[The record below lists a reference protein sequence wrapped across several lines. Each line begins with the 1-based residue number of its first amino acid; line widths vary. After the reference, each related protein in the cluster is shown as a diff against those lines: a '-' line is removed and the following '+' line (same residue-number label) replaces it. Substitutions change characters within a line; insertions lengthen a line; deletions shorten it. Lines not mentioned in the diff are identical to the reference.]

1 MSGVIDGLKK
11 LFRSF
16 LMFSLKNRWLVLVGD
31 LTLCSVGYVASVL
44 LHNRYLYS
52 DLSLLDSVKIGL
64 LYVFFCFIIFV
75 LLKSFRGLIRHLQYQ
90 EMGRLSIAMLLPSVL
105 LYGSIQV
112 LDLQMQ
118 MPFQYAFQLFLLNLV
133 LLLVF
138 RYVIVYLYHYTYAYS
153 NRKQHNTLIYGMGA
167 HSVALAQWVT
177 KSAKQDYRVVGFVT
191 RNNGVKK
198 THIQNLTVFNLS
210 YDNVYREIFRKNVT
224 TLIFPDYVTV
234 RKEQVFLTT
243 CLEKGLNVLVS
254 PPFEGV
260 DDKDSLRFQ
269 MKPIQFEDLLGRE
282 EIQIN
287 MDLIAAQLEAKT
299 ILVTGAAGSIGSE
312 LVRQLATFRPARLI
326 LFDIAETPLHH
337 LRLEIEQKFPNLTF
351 VPVIGDVR
359 DANRLDFVFRQ
370 YAPTFVYHAA
380 AYKHVPLMEENP
392 CEALLVNVMG
402 TRLLA
407 DASLKYGVKRFV
419 MVSTDKAVNP
429 TNVMGCSK
437 RIAEIYVQS
446 LARAC
451 KQAGHSVQFV
461 TTRFGNVLGS
471 NGSVIPHFKEQIEKG
486 GPLTVTHKD
495 IIRYFMTIPEACR
508 LVLEAASFG
517 NSGEIYVFDMGE
529 PVKII
534 DLARRMIIMAG
545 MKPDV
550 DIEIK
555 IIGLRPGEKLYEEL
569 LSNSENTLPTV
580 HEKIM
585 VASVRE
591 YDLGSVTENV
601 NELIELSK
609 KVDIQGT
616 VKAMKRLVPEFKSKN
631 SPFELLDEAQQL

>member
-234 RKEQVFLTT
+234 RKEQMFLTT

-260 DDKDSLRFQ
+260 DDKDNLRFQ

-337 LRLEIEQKFPNLTF
+337 LRLEIEQKFPNLRF

-451 KQAGHSVQFV
+451 KQAGHSIQFV

>member
-234 RKEQVFLTT
+234 RKEQMFLTT

-260 DDKDSLRFQ
+260 DDKDNLRFQ

-451 KQAGHSVQFV
+451 KQAGHSIQFV

>member
-1 MSGVIDGLKK
+1 
-11 LFRSF
+11 
-16 LMFSLKNRWLVLVGD
+16 
-31 LTLCSVGYVASVL
+31 
-44 LHNRYLYS
+44 
-52 DLSLLDSVKIGL
+52 LLDSVKIGL

-260 DDKDSLRFQ
+260 DDKDNLRFQ

-407 DASLKYGVKRFV
+407 DTSLKYGVERFV

-451 KQAGHSVQFV
+451 KQAGSRIQFV

-545 MKPDV
+545 MKPDI

-601 NELIELSK
+601 DELIELSK

>member
-90 EMGRLSIAMLLPSVL
+90 ETGRLSIAMLLPSVL

-112 LDLQMQ
+112 LHLQMQ

-260 DDKDSLRFQ
+260 DDKDNLRFQ

-337 LRLEIEQKFPNLTF
+337 LRLEIEQKFPNLRF

-451 KQAGHSVQFV
+451 KQAGHSIQFV

>member
-1 MSGVIDGLKK
+1 
-11 LFRSF
+11 
-16 LMFSLKNRWLVLVGD
+16 MFSLKNRWLVLVGD

-260 DDKDSLRFQ
+260 DDKDNLRFQ

-451 KQAGHSVQFV
+451 KQAGHSIQFV

>member
-31 LTLCSVGYVASVL
+31 LTLCSVGYIASVL

-260 DDKDSLRFQ
+260 DDKDNLRFQ

-451 KQAGHSVQFV
+451 KQAGHSIQFV

-486 GPLTVTHKD
+486 GPVTVTHKD

-601 NELIELSK
+601 DELIELSK

>member
-31 LTLCSVGYVASVL
+31 LTLCSVGYIASVL

-260 DDKDSLRFQ
+260 DDKDNLRFQ

-451 KQAGHSVQFV
+451 KQAGHSIQFV

>member
-31 LTLCSVGYVASVL
+31 LTLCSVGYIASVL

-260 DDKDSLRFQ
+260 DDKDNLRFQ

-337 LRLEIEQKFPNLTF
+337 LRLEIEQKFPNLRF

-451 KQAGHSVQFV
+451 KQAGHSIQFV

>member
-31 LTLCSVGYVASVL
+31 LTLCSVGYIASVL

-112 LDLQMQ
+112 LHLQMQ

-260 DDKDSLRFQ
+260 DDKDNLRFQ

-451 KQAGHSVQFV
+451 KQAGHSIQFV

>member
-260 DDKDSLRFQ
+260 DDKDNLRFQ

-451 KQAGHSVQFV
+451 KQAGHSIQFV

-486 GPLTVTHKD
+486 GPVTVTHKD

-601 NELIELSK
+601 DELIELSK

>member
-260 DDKDSLRFQ
+260 DDKDNLRFQ

-337 LRLEIEQKFPNLTF
+337 LRLEIEQKFPNLRF

-451 KQAGHSVQFV
+451 KQAGHSIQFV

>member
-31 LTLCSVGYVASVL
+31 LTLCSVGYIASVL

-90 EMGRLSIAMLLPSVL
+90 EMGRLLIAMLLPSVL

-260 DDKDSLRFQ
+260 DDKDNLRFQ

-451 KQAGHSVQFV
+451 KQAGHSIQFV

-486 GPLTVTHKD
+486 GPVTVTHKD

-601 NELIELSK
+601 DELIELSK

>member
-31 LTLCSVGYVASVL
+31 LTLCSVGYVASVF

-52 DLSLLDSVKIGL
+52 GLSLLDSVKIGL

-112 LDLQMQ
+112 LHLQMQ

-260 DDKDSLRFQ
+260 DDKDNLRFQ

-451 KQAGHSVQFV
+451 KQAGHSIQFV

-486 GPLTVTHKD
+486 GPVTVTHKD

-601 NELIELSK
+601 DELIELSK

>member
-90 EMGRLSIAMLLPSVL
+90 ETGRLSIAMLLPSVL

-112 LDLQMQ
+112 LHLQMQ

-260 DDKDSLRFQ
+260 DDKDNLRFQ

-337 LRLEIEQKFPNLTF
+337 LRLEIEQKFPNLRF

-451 KQAGHSVQFV
+451 KQAGHSIQFV

-631 SPFELLDEAQQL
+631 SPFELLDEAQ